1 MNSDYLG
8 TMLISIITR
17 ITLTLQMHVSEY
29 FSDEMRSQEE
39 SSEQVI
45 SSLVPYHSDN
55 SASSFDQSFRNPISH
70 NTVALK
76 ENPSE
81 PQGLTDQ
88 IAPED
93 TTETNSL
100 RDFWW
105 VPPQDFS
112 FSTTSMTF
120 RGGSISPSDLLWT
133 TFNTTKVF
141 KPLNLDNTHLYNLV
155 PQSQIY
161 QPKDPKEIRQSLFD
175 QLRPA
180 VCSSR
185 LPSDKNSA
193 LKKIRKDFH

>member
-1 MNSDYLG
+1 
-8 TMLISIITR
+8 
-17 ITLTLQMHVSEY
+17 MHVSEY

-93 TTETNSL
+93 TIETNSL

-105 VPPQDFS
+105 VLHKIFPF
-112 FSTTSMTF
+112 
-120 RGGSISPSDLLWT
+120 
-133 TFNTTKVF
+133 
-141 KPLNLDNTHLYNLV
+141 
-155 PQSQIY
+155 
-161 QPKDPKEIRQSLFD
+161 
-175 QLRPA
+175 LRPA
-180 VCSSR
+180 
-185 LPSDKNSA
+185 
-193 LKKIRKDFH
+193 